1 MSNAIKF
8 IKKLNWLVFTL
19 IIPFGYSYILL
30 RELHRK
36 LVTVPNWL
44 ILTMLVIIRETEVK

>member
-1 MSNAIKF
+1 MGKTKNF
-8 IKKLNWLVFTL
+8 IKMLNWLVFTL

>member
-8 IKKLNWLVFTL
+8 LKKLNWLVFTL
-19 IIPFGYSYILL
+19 IIPFGYSYILQ
-30 RELHRK
+30 RELQRK